1 VFRSYGEIAL
11 KTVLSVTAFL
21 VAVTFGQA
29 AAAQQC
35 SSGSAII
42 DAVLVLPSGGIIT
55 EVDQYAWL
63 GGNQLSHVCD
73 INMSGERQLSF
84 DIFAGEFRSG
94 QGICM
99 SYTNADGT
107 SQYSCARAA
116 EIEAARN
123 AARGSPGNTLRFVQ
137 WSAGLPRF

>member
-1 VFRSYGEIAL
+1 MKPRMIAA
-11 KTVLSVTAFL
+11 AFFAAL
-21 VAVTFGQA
+21 AICQP

-35 SSGSAII
+35 SSGRAII
-42 DAVLVLPSGGIIT
+42 DAVLVLPSSGTIT

-63 GGNQLSHVCD
+63 GSNQLSHVCD

-99 SYTNADGT
+99 SFTDASGS
-107 SQYSCARAA
+107 SQYSCMRASD
-116 EIEAARN
+116 IEAARN
-123 AARGSPGNTLRFVQ
+123 APRGTPGNTLRFVRWTQ
-137 WSAGLPRF
+137 GLPQF